1 GKNSLNRLIRCV
13 CGKKIGPDPRNFNQR
28 VSLGRNDLLIRTFPN
43 TVPQSANYLDPKLYE
58 ELVRAANNLAEA
70 VFRKTDWKSIFKK

>member
-1 GKNSLNRLIRCV
+1 MKDVRGGPCVMNRKQE
-13 CGKKIGPDPRNFNQR
+13 KKEPKP
-28 VSLGRNDLLIRTFPN
+28 
-43 TVPQSANYLDPKLYE
+43 VPQSANYLDPKIYE

>member
-1 GKNSLNRLIRCV
+1 MKDVRGGPCVMNRKQE
-13 CGKKIGPDPRNFNQR
+13 KKEPKPK
-28 VSLGRNDLLIRTFPN
+28 PE
-43 TVPQSANYLDPKLYE
+43 PQSANYLDPKLYE

>member
-1 GKNSLNRLIRCV
+1 MNRKQEI
-13 CGKKIGPDPRNFNQR
+13 KEPKP
-28 VSLGRNDLLIRTFPN
+28 
-43 TVPQSANYLDPKLYE
+43 VPHSANYLDPKLYE

>member
-1 GKNSLNRLIRCV
+1 MSGGGL
-13 CGKKIGPDPRNFNQR
+13 RNEQEA
-28 VSLGRNDLLIRTFPN
+28 GEKEPKP
-43 TVPQSANYLDPKLYE
+43 VPQSANYLDPKLYE

>member
-1 GKNSLNRLIRCV
+1 GGKNSLNRLIRCV

-43 TVPQSANYLDPKLYE
+43 SSLFGWFPLRHYTA
-58 ELVRAANNLAEA
+58 RC
-70 VFRKTDWKSIFKK
+70 

>member
-1 GKNSLNRLIRCV
+1 MVNTG
-13 CGKKIGPDPRNFNQR
+13 KIGEKK
-28 VSLGRNDLLIRTFPN
+28 SLS
-43 TVPQSANYLDPKLYE
+43 VPQSANYLDPKLYE

>member
-1 GKNSLNRLIRCV
+1 NGGKNSLNRLIRCV

-43 TVPQSANYLDPKLYE
+43 SYTLLGVLLLTIYYRA
-58 ELVRAANNLAEA
+58 VCRAAFLP
-70 VFRKTDWKSIFKK
+70 RIFP

>member
-1 GKNSLNRLIRCV
+1 MSGGYL
-13 CGKKIGPDPRNFNQR
+13 RNEQEA
-28 VSLGRNDLLIRTFPN
+28 GEMEPN